1 MSRKAMDDMLF
12 PMTSSNRAMYFRSI
26 FLSLDQLIEFKLTA
40 LLESIYICA
49 CNWSSYMY
57 TLYLCCVCI
66 FSVWLCARVCA
77 HTCMYTHPSMLCAC
91 VYMHVETTSDHVCM

>member
-26 FLSLDQLIEFKLTA
+26 FLSLGKLIEFKLTA

-49 CNWSSYMY
+49 RDWSSYMY

-66 FSVWLCARVCA
+66 LYSLYSCARVCVRTRA
-77 HTCMYTHPSMLCAC
+77 CIHIQVCYVLVYTCM
-91 VYMHVETTSDHVCM
+91 